1 MLVLLR
7 DLMHSRDGCLRLIS
21 SLPVVERPRVILK
34 HLQFSKASLWRRNQ
48 QLVAWNDP
56 SIYFFPLCLH
66 LPFKDQVSTLSVDPS
81 ALFFRIS
88 HLLAEKATSF
98 LNDVRAYCSAS
109 PVVSLSPLSTQ
120 ITLLDRQRFEPLVQR
135 ACAAT
140 SSRICS
146 ARQWR
151 LEDVPP
157 EQYPIIVKSALGAG
171 PLVSHY
177 LAVARSPEGVHSFRQ
192 HFQEL
197 FPQQDDSKWSY
208 KPPRKHLMTAYQL
221 VPHDPPVVYKA
232 FLLGKSLLGNTS
244 ASLMS
249 LDSSEAKD
257 YYEVLVRK
265 SLALVKSD
273 LRLDVETSEFLP
285 FATTLMKGGP
295 QQPLRPLNEVLGS
308 DHAMIAAS
316 FFKHMAAELQC
327 STFGVDL
334 LVDTRTNGLVV
345 VDVNFFPSYNNH
357 PNLKRDL
364 KRWVLEEGVG
374 DLKS

>member
-1 MLVLLR
+1 MLALLR
-7 DLMHSRDGCLRLIS
+7 DLMHGRDGCIRLLS
-21 SLPVVERPRVILK
+21 SLPVDERPRVILK

-48 QLVAWNDP
+48 QLVAWTNP
-56 SIYFFPLCLH
+56 RVYFFPLCLH
-66 LPFKDQVSTLSVDPS
+66 LPFMDQVSTLSVDPS

-98 LNDVRAYCSAS
+98 LNDVRSYCLAS

-140 SSRICS
+140 GHGISS

-177 LAVARSPEGVHSFRQ
+177 LAVAMSPNGVQSFRR
-192 HFQEL
+192 HFQKL
-197 FPQQDDSKWSY
+197 FPQQDDSNWSY

-244 ASLMS
+244 ASLMP
-249 LDSSEAKD
+249 LDSPGAKD
-257 YYEVLVRK
+257 YFKALVQN

-273 LRLDVETSEFLP
+273 IQLDVETSDFLP

-295 QQPLRPLNEVLGS
+295 QEPLRPLDEVLGP
-308 DHAMIAAS
+308 DHAMVAAS
-316 FFKHMAAELQC
+316 FFDHMAAELEC
-327 STFGVDL
+327 STFGADL
-334 LVDTRTNGLVV
+334 LVDTRTNSLVV

-364 KRWVLEEGVG
+364 KKWVLGECVG
-374 DLKS
+374 EA